1 MGNSKVMIK
10 HAMSFCFTDQ
20 FGVCQMTRLRN
31 RDTLKAK
38 VEHEKRNPY
47 LSIQLA
53 HAYQVWTQVSQPRHF
68 RLLCKIIFSQSAEQ
82 VFFQV
87 D

>member
-1 MGNSKVMIK
+1 MDTAKVRIV

-20 FGVCQMTRLRN
+20 FGVCQKTRLRN
-31 RDTLKAK
+31 LDTLKAK

-82 VFFQV
+82 VFYQV